1 MKTCKIILIAL
12 LTFIST
18 NMLGQDNH
26 MKFKGVDLTGTRTV
40 FFQELSKNMDITPGG
55 KGTYFGTFAGY
66 KNCKIHIESS
76 VKTNTVYG
84 VHIYIRGGSNLVYS
98 YKNKYGDYEYWGD
111 GYYKWEFDNGYIY
124 IKPEGSNIHITY
136 EDKIG
141 SDLDVM
147 ERDEIRTE
155 KEKEIYKDI

>member
-1 MKTCKIILIAL
+1 MKTNKIILIAL
-12 LTFIST
+12 LIFIST

-26 MKFKGVDLTGTRTV
+26 MKFKGVDLTGTSTV

-55 KGTYFGTFAGY
+55 KGMCLGIFAGY

-84 VHIYIRGGSNLVYS
+84 VHIYIRGGSNLLYS
-98 YKNKYGDYEYWGD
+98 YMNKYGDYEYEY

-124 IKPEGSNIHITY
+124 IQTKGSNIHISY
-136 EDKIG
+136 YDKIG